1 MRCAIAVLSSIFLLQ
16 APAFAQNKLDVED
29 LAHHPIE
36 VDFPSGGQL
45 ELHIR
50 SAEIHILGSDEDKI
64 VVSAGGRQGSDSTD
78 IRAHFEHFASSGK
91 LRVNGGPDGNVT
103 ITVQIPK
110 HSELAVRIFAGDVE
124 IKDIKGNK
132 DVDLSAGNLT
142 IGVGDSAD
150 YFHVDASVTTGNI
163 EAAPFGESRGGL
175 FRSFEK
181 SGNGRYKLVAHVG
194 AGNLTLTN

>member
-1 MRCAIAVLSSIFLLQ
+1 MRCAIAILSSFFLLQ
-16 APAFAQNKLDVED
+16 APAFAQNRVDVED

-50 SAEIHILGSDEDKI
+50 SAEIHILGSEEDK
-64 VVSAGGRQGSDSTD
+64 VVVRAAGREGSDSTG
-78 IRAHFEHFASSGK
+78 IRAHFENFARSGR
-91 LRVNGGPDGNVT
+91 LRVNGGPDGNVS

-110 HSELAVRIFAGDVE
+110 HSDLAVRIFAGEVE
-124 IKDIKGNK
+124 IKGIKGNK
-132 DVDLSAGNLT
+132 NVDLSAGNLT
-142 IGVGDSAD
+142 IGVGDPAD

-163 EAAPFGESRGGL
+163 EAAPFGESRGGM

-194 AGNLTLTN
+194 AGNLTLSD

>member
-1 MRCAIAVLSSIFLLQ
+1 MRGAIAILSSFLLLQ
-16 APAFAQNKLDVED
+16 APAFAQNRVDVED

-50 SAEIHILGSDEDKI
+50 SAEIHIVGSDDDK
-64 VVSAGGRQGSDSTD
+64 VLVRAGGREGSDSTD
-78 IRAHFEHFASSGK
+78 IRAHFENFARSGK
-91 LRVNGGPDGNVT
+91 LRVNGGPDGNVS

-110 HSELAVRIFAGDVE
+110 HSDLAVRIFAGEVE
-124 IKDIKGNK
+124 IKGIKGNK
-132 DVDLSAGNLT
+132 NVDLSAGNLT
-142 IGVGDSAD
+142 IGVGDPAD

-194 AGNLTLTN
+194 AGNLTLSD